1 MLEAQHS
8 ARVSTP
14 RNVTSAAWLRR
25 SVLGGLLAIAGVG
38 VPIATV
44 HAADNST
51 ADAIAQYRE
60 MLADGNPA
68 ELIEMRG
75 EELWKTPRGPNN
87 VSLAQCDL
95 GLGAGVV
102 KDAYAQLPRYFPD
115 TKRVLDGESRI
126 VECMVNL
133 QGFKRAD
140 VIKQPFSKEGQDP
153 TDLEALT
160 AYVAGQSRGALIRV
174 PQSHK
179 EEKEAYARGQKIFY
193 YRAGPYDFSCASCH
207 GADDKRI
214 RLQDLPNLTKP
225 AAARQAFATWPG
237 YRVSQGALR
246 TIQWRMYDCFRQQRM
261 PELNYGSQ
269 ASIDLITFLGVMANG
284 GKMDAPGLKR

>member
-1 MLEAQHS
+1 MKEAHAS
-8 ARVSTP
+8 ARTRRESSRRTLRAWGFGGAMAV
-14 RNVTSAAWLRR
+14 AALTT
-25 SVLGGLLAIAGVG
+25 VALPALAE
-38 VPIATV
+38 
-44 HAADNST
+44 DKT
-51 ADAIAQYRE
+51 AEAIAQYRE

-68 ELIEMRG
+68 ELVEMRG
-75 EELWKTPRGPNN
+75 EELWKTARGPNQ
-87 VSLAQCDL
+87 VSLEKCDL
-95 GLGAGVV
+95 GAGPGVV
-102 KDAYAQLPRYFPD
+102 KDVYARLPRYFAD
-115 TKRVLDGESRI
+115 VKRVQDAESRI
-126 VECMVNL
+126 VECMVTL
-133 QGFKRAD
+133 QGFKRED

-160 AYVAGQSRGALIRV
+160 AYVAGQSRGAVIQV

-179 EEKEAYARGQKIFY
+179 EEKDAYARGQKIFY

-237 YRVSQGALR
+237 YRVSQGAVR
-246 TIQWRMYDCFRQQRM
+246 TLQWRMYDCFRQQRL
-261 PELNYGSQ
+261 PELNFGSQ
-269 ASIDLITFLGVMANG
+269 ASVDLITFLGVMANG

>member
-14 RNVTSAAWLRR
+14 RHAAWLRR
-25 SVLGGLLAIAGVG
+25 TVLGGMLAIAGVSAP
-38 VPIATV
+38 VAAV
-44 HAADNST
+44 FAADSST

-115 TKRVLDGESRI
+115 TKRVLDAESRI

-153 TDLEALT
+153 TDLESLT
-160 AYVAGQSRGALIRV
+160 AYVAGQSRGALIHV
-174 PQSHK
+174 PQSRK

-246 TIQWRMYDCFRQQRM
+246 TMQWRMYDCFRQQRL
-261 PELNYGSQ
+261 PELNFGSQ
-269 ASIDLITFLGVMANG
+269 ASVDLITFLGVMASG